1 MLAASCGG
9 LSGRKRKRFCSFAVR
24 AGRMLAVYLS
34 RANCG
39 AHRRKGLVMTSVAS
53 SSSRVVTES
62 PVVVALDYNN
72 RDSALA
78 FVDLID
84 PRDCR
89 LKVGKEMFTLFGP
102 QIVRDLQQR
111 GFDVFLD
118 LKFHDIPNT
127 TAHAVAAA
135 ADLGVWM
142 VNVHASGG
150 ARMMTAAREAL
161 IPFGKDAPLLIAVTV
176 LTSMEASD
184 LLDLGVTLSPAE
196 HAERLAR
203 LTQNCGLDG
212 VVCSA
217 QEAVRFKSALGH
229 NFKLVTP
236 GIRPQGSDAGDQRRI
251 MTPEEAQAAGVDYM
265 VIGRPVTQSADP
277 ALTLKAINASLGKV
291 TG

>member
-1 MLAASCGG
+1 MT
-9 LSGRKRKRFCSFAVR
+9 LS
-24 AGRMLAVYLS
+24 
-34 RANCG
+34 
-39 AHRRKGLVMTSVAS
+39 AS
-53 SSSRVVTES
+53 SSSCAVTNS

-72 RDSALA
+72 RDAALA
-78 FVDLID
+78 FVDKID

-102 QIVRDLQQR
+102 QFVRELQQR
-111 GFDVFLD
+111 GFDIFLD

-127 TAHAVAAA
+127 AAHAVAAA

-161 IPFGKDAPLLIAVTV
+161 VPFGKDAPLLIAVTV

-184 LLDLGVTLSPAE
+184 LAELGMTLSPADY
-196 HAERLAR
+196 AERLAA
-203 LTQNCGLDG
+203 LTQKCGLDG

-217 QEAVRFKSALGH
+217 QEAVRFKQAFGQD
-229 NFKLVTP
+229 FKLVTP

-251 MTPEEAQAAGVDYM
+251 MTPEQALAAGVDYM
-265 VIGRPVTQSADP
+265 VIGRPITQSVDP
-277 ALTLKAINASLGKV
+277 EQTLKAINASLQRSA
-291 TG
+291 

>member
-1 MLAASCGG
+1 MTSTA
-9 LSGRKRKRFCSFAVR
+9 LST
-24 AGRMLAVYLS
+24 S
-34 RANCG
+34 RA
-39 AHRRKGLVMTSVAS
+39 
-53 SSSRVVTES
+53 VTDS
-62 PVVVALDYNN
+62 PVVVALDYAN

-78 FVDLID
+78 FVDRID

-102 QIVRDLQQR
+102 QFVRELQQR
-111 GFDVFLD
+111 GFDIFLD

-127 TAHAVAAA
+127 TAHAVKAA

-150 ARMMTAAREAL
+150 ARMMTAAKEAL
-161 IPFGKDAPLLIAVTV
+161 LPFGADAPLLIAVTV

-184 LLDLGVTLSPAE
+184 LQDIGINATPAE

-203 LTQNCGLDG
+203 LTQQCGLDG

-217 QEAVRFKSALGH
+217 QEAVRFKSELGQA
-229 NFKLVTP
+229 FKLVTP

-251 MTPEEAQAAGVDYM
+251 MTPEQALQAGVDYM

-277 ALTLKAINASLGKV
+277 AQTLKAINASLGK
-291 TG
+291 GRA